1 MLVRDGY
8 LIFKEVGKSELFC
21 VDVQSQKVLWKRP
34 ISSTAMVVE
43 ADDEHVYTMNTELSA
58 YSRVDG
64 KLKWSV
70 RLPVA
75 GGGLSIV
82 LSGDSAY
89 AATQRGIFQV
99 NRHTGK
105 VLRVV
110 RTAETNSPGM
120 GMRLIGD
127 KLITISSNSVTCYL
141 LKPAADAPSK

>member
-1 MLVRDGY
+1 
-8 LIFKEVGKSELFC
+8 
-21 VDVQSQKVLWKRP
+21 
-34 ISSTAMVVE
+34 MVVE

-99 NRHTGK
+99 NRHNGK

-127 KLITISSNSVTCYL
+127 KLVTISSNSVTCYL